1 MLFSDKVDELGVYKG
16 RGEGG
21 RGGGAPG
28 VLEGGRLRGK
38 GREREK
44 KEEKGGG
51 GDLEHQ
57 GKYCPSPKG
66 FKVQIE
72 TKGRSHTVRDK

>member
-1 MLFSDKVDELGVYKG
+1 MLFSDKVDELGVCRG

-44 KEEKGGG
+44 KEGEGEEG
-51 GDLEHQ
+51 
-57 GKYCPSPKG
+57 
-66 FKVQIE
+66 
-72 TKGRSHTVRDK
+72 T

>member
-1 MLFSDKVDELGVYKG
+1 MLFSDKVDELGVCRG

-44 KEEKGGG
+44 GGRG
-51 GDLEHQ
+51 GKRGPRTPGGVLLQ
-57 GKYCPSPKG
+57 S
-66 FKVQIE
+66 
-72 TKGRSHTVRDK
+72 

>member
-1 MLFSDKVDELGVYKG
+1 MLFSDKVDELGVCRG

-38 GREREK
+38 GREGEK
-44 KEEKGGG
+44 KRKRGEEGSAAPVLK
-51 GDLEHQ
+51 ES
-57 GKYCPSPKG
+57 K
-66 FKVQIE
+66 
-72 TKGRSHTVRDK
+72 

>member
-1 MLFSDKVDELGVYKG
+1 MLFSDKVDELGVCRG

-38 GREREK
+38 GRGGEK
-44 KEEKGGG
+44 KRKREAEG
-51 GDLEHQ
+51 
-57 GKYCPSPKG
+57 
-66 FKVQIE
+66 
-72 TKGRSHTVRDK
+72 T

>member
-1 MLFSDKVDELGVYKG
+1 MKIFVFFSDKVDELGVCRG

-21 RGGGAPG
+21 TGGGAPG

-44 KEEKGGG
+44 KEGEEG
-51 GDLEHQ
+51 
-57 GKYCPSPKG
+57 
-66 FKVQIE
+66 
-72 TKGRSHTVRDK
+72 T